1 MKDFFTLKYQGDHVI
16 RTFYAE
22 NRLLLICLKD
32 VLRTLRDENKKL
44 NGDKPSKSM
53 LTLLKA
59 QLKVLDSDEFRNY
72 EIKDPETGAMEN
84 EICVTEPGLYRI
96 LSHDT
101 TPAGKAFQRWIF
113 HDVITS
119 IREYKQYPPP
129 ENTGV
134 QTTNSDFSDMEVT
147 DQSLQMIVHVTKG
160 LIETRKD
167 VAKLNQ
173 RVTQLESRDK
183 LHGLVCMD
191 EFMNNYPEIKFTR
204 ESFLSACANWKLK
217 LNGKHEIVSSNSDVK
232 QHYFDIET
240 LSAAKTM

>member
-1 MKDFFTLKYQGDHVI
+1 MKDFFTLKYQDNHVI
-16 RTFYAE
+16 RTFYTE

-44 NGDKPSKSM
+44 NGDKPSKAM
-53 LTLLKA
+53 LTLLQA
-59 QLKVLDSDEFRNY
+59 QLKVLDSDEHRNFDL
-72 EIKDPETGAMEN
+72 KDPDTGLMEN

-129 ENTGV
+129 ESKQV
-134 QTTNSDFSDMEVT
+134 QTSTTDFSETEVT
-147 DQSLQMIVHVTKG
+147 DKSLEMIVHVAKG
-160 LIETRKD
+160 LIDTRRD

-173 RVTQLESRDK
+173 RVAQLEMKDK
-183 LHGLVCMD
+183 LHGLLCMD
-191 EFMNNYPEIKFTR
+191 EFLKDYPDINFSR
-204 ESFLSACANWKLK
+204 DSFLNACVNWKLK
-217 LNGKHEIVSSNSDVK
+217 LNGRHEIVSTDSVNK
-232 QHYFDIET
+232 RHYFDIET